1 MHKQEGTTIN
11 THCSSHR
18 VYDLH
23 FMDQIIEVVAH
34 DSEILCIEYSPLFQ
48 GIGGWMDR

>member
-1 MHKQEGTTIN
+1 MVRGNNPLYVHG
-11 THCSSHR
+11 SSHR

-48 GIGGWMDR
+48 GIDT